1 MKPFRPFGRAWILC
15 HLTFALML
23 LGLPRTSH
31 AQDESSSP
39 PTEPDTTAAAR
50 KASKAQSYPNMF
62 QGEFTPAKGFDLV
75 KTDKGTLNI
84 SFYGMIRYID
94 QNPASQTFTDHLG
107 NVRTVKSRN
116 DLYWQRS
123 FIWLTG
129 WFFEP
134 RFRYNVSVWSLGAT
148 QQTLVFGNLQY
159 MLNRHF
165 NFGAGLGPNLT
176 SRSTQGSWPFWAGS
190 DRQMAEEFFRGGFSS
205 GAWMSGEIVPSLNY
219 NTSINTA
226 ISQLGV
232 TATNEDRDFAYSGT
246 LVWYPTTGEFGP
258 RGGFGDLE
266 SHSAVATRIGASAC
280 HVRQSRNAPDSSP
293 DPTSTQIRL
302 SDGVF
307 PFETGA
313 LADTVTVDKLDYD
326 YYSMDLGAKYR
337 GFTFQG
343 EVYYRDL
350 SNFWTTGPVPQAS
363 IKDRG
368 FMLEAMQMVVPKTLG
383 IYAATG
389 YVDDAFKRYPWELAG
404 GASFYPYK
412 NRSWRLNLHVIHVE
426 KSPTGSTFG
435 YYSAGQTGTTLSLM
449 TDILF

>member
-1 MKPFRPFGRAWILC
+1 MSPIQRVDWRALGAALFLAIGLASVPIL
-15 HLTFALML
+15 AL
-23 LGLPRTSH
+23 

-39 PTEPDTTAAAR
+39 PTEPDTSAAAR
-50 KASKAQSYPNMF
+50 KASRAESYPNMF
-62 QGEFTPAKGFDLV
+62 QGEFSPAKGFDLV
-75 KTDKGTLNI
+75 KTEKGTLNI
-84 SFYGMIRYID
+84 SFYGMVRYIN
-94 QNPASQTFTDHLG
+94 QNPATQTFTDHLG
-107 NVRTVKSRN
+107 NVREVKSRN

-129 WFFEP
+129 WFYEP

-159 MLNRHF
+159 LLNRHF

-176 SRSTQGSWPFWAGS
+176 ARSTQGTWPFWAGS
-190 DRQMAEEFFRGGFSS
+190 DRQMSEEFFRGGFSS
-205 GAWMSGEIVPSLNY
+205 GAWMSGEIVPRLNY
-219 NTSINTA
+219 NTSVNTN

-232 TATNEDRDFAYSGT
+232 TATNEDRNFAYSGT

-258 RGGFGDLE
+258 RAGFGDLE
-266 SHSAVATRIGASAC
+266 HHQSLATRFGASAC
-280 HVRQSRNAPDSSP
+280 HVRQSRNAPDDQP
-293 DPTSTQIRL
+293 TTSTQIRL
-302 SDGVF
+302 SDGVL

-313 LADTVTVDKLDYD
+313 LATGVTVHELDYD
-326 YYSMDLGAKYR
+326 FYSADAGAKLR
-337 GFTFQG
+337 GFTLQG
-343 EVYYRDL
+343 EVYFRNL
-350 SNFWTTGPVPQAS
+350 SNFAATGPVPQAS

-368 FMLEAMQMVVPKTLG
+368 FMAEVMQMVVPKTLG

-389 YVDDAFKRYPWELAG
+389 YVDDAFKRNPWELAG

-435 YYSAGQTGTTLSLM
+435 YYSAGQTGTTVSMM

>member
-1 MKPFRPFGRAWILC
+1 ML
-15 HLTFALML
+15 LSLLLALGL
-23 LGLPRTSH
+23 LGLPLRAH
-31 AQDESSSP
+31 AQDEAGP
-39 PTEPDTTAAAR
+39 PPVPDTTAAALG
-50 KASKAQSYPNMF
+50 KTAVHPESYPNMF
-62 QGEFTPAKGFDLV
+62 QGEFSPGRGFDV
-75 KTDKGTLNI
+75 IKTDKGSLNV
-84 SFYGMIRYID
+84 SFYGLIRYIN
-94 QNPASQTFTDHLG
+94 QTPAEQTFTDHLG

-159 MLNRHF
+159 QLNRHF

-205 GAWMSGEIVPSLNY
+205 GAWMSGEVVPRLNY
-219 NTSINTA
+219 NVSTNTA

-232 TATNEDRDFAYSGT
+232 TATNEDRNFAYSGT

-266 SHSAVATRIGASAC
+266 DHEGLATRWGATAC
-280 HVRQSRNAPDSSP
+280 HVRQGRNAPDDQP
-293 DPTSTQIRL
+293 PTSTQIRL

-313 LADTVTVDKLDYD
+313 LANGVTVEKLDYD
-326 YYSMDLGAKYR
+326 YYATDFGAKLK
-337 GFTFQG
+337 GFSFQG
-343 EVYYRDL
+343 EAYFRNL
-350 SNFWTTGPVPQAS
+350 SNFAGNGSVPESS

-368 FMLEAMQMVVPKTLG
+368 FMAEVMQMVVPRTLG
-383 IYAATG
+383 LYAATG
-389 YVDDAFKRYPWELAG
+389 YVDDAFRRFPWELAG

-435 YYSAGQTGTTLSLM
+435 YYSAGQTGTTVSLG